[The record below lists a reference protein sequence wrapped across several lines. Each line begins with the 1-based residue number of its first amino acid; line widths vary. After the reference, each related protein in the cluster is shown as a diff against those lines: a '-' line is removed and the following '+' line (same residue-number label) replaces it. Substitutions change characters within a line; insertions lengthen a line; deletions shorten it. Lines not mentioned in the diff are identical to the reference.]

1 MKKFLSI
8 PKGRHL
14 LSLKDFQPPEIC
26 ELLRVGHEIKLKHS
40 NRFNAADATNISA
53 YHKPLS
59 GESLAMLFQ
68 KRSTR
73 TRVSCETGF
82 SMLGG
87 HALFLGSDDIQL
99 GVNESIIDSTRVLS
113 RFNSIILARVFGH
126 EDIVQIANESSV
138 PVINALSDKY
148 HPLQILA
155 DLMTLQE
162 HMGKDLSGLKVA
174 WVGDGNNILHSLMV
188 SLPKLGIGLS
198 IATPAGYEPD
208 NDVMQIAKKDAEVQ
222 GTFLEHTTDPL
233 EAVSKCDVVVTDTWV
248 SMGQEDEAA
257 KRLKDFEGYQ
267 VTKKMMKNANAD
279 WRFLHCLPRKPYEVD
294 DDVFYDNNRSL
305 VWDEAENRMW
315 SVMAVFMMQLRGTAT
330 ILSR

>member
-1 MKKFLSI
+1 MKKFLTI

-14 LSLKDFQPPEIC
+14 LSLKDFNAPEIC
-26 ELLRVGHEIKLKHS
+26 ELLRVGHEIKSKHA
-40 NRFNAADATNISA
+40 NRYDAAAVENLER

-59 GESLAMLFQ
+59 GESLAMIFQ

-73 TRVSCETGF
+73 TRVSSETGF
-82 SMLGG
+82 NMLGG

-99 GVNESIIDSTRVLS
+99 GVNESILDSARVLS

-126 EDIVQIANESSV
+126 DDVVEIANESSV

-162 HMGKDLSGLKVA
+162 NMGNDLSGMKVA

-188 SLPKLGIGLS
+188 ALPKLGIDLA
-198 IATPAGYEPD
+198 IATPNGYEPD
-208 NDVMQIAKKDAEVQ
+208 DDVMAIAKQDAATH
-222 GTFLEHTTDPL
+222 GTFLEHTTNPL
-233 EAVSKCDVVVTDTWV
+233 DAVARSDVVVTDTWV

-257 KRLKDFEGYQ
+257 RRLKDFEGYQ
-267 VTKKMMKNANAD
+267 VTKKMMENANPD

-294 DDVFYDNNRSL
+294 DDVFYDDKRSL

-315 SVMAVFMMQLRGTAT
+315 SVMAVFIPQLRGSNTV
-330 ILSR
+330 

>member
-40 NRFNAADATNISA
+40 NRFDAADVTNLQA

-59 GESLAMLFQ
+59 GESLAMIFQ

-82 SMLGG
+82 NMLGG

-99 GVNESIIDSTRVLS
+99 GVNESILDSARVLS
-113 RFNSIILARVFGH
+113 RFNSVILARVFGH
-126 EDIVQIANESSV
+126 EDVMQIANDSSV

-188 SLPKLGIGLS
+188 SLPKLGIDLS
-198 IATPAGYEPD
+198 IATPNGYEPD
-208 NDVMQIAKKDAEVQ
+208 DDVMQIAKKDAEEH
-222 GTFLEHTTDPL
+222 GTFLEHTTKPL
-233 EAVSKCDVVVTDTWV
+233 EAVANSDVVVTDTWV

-267 VTKKMMKNANAD
+267 VTKKMMKNANSS

-294 DDVFYDNNRSL
+294 DDVFYDSNRSL

-315 SVMAVFMMQLRGTAT
+315 TVMAVFMAQLRGTEN
-330 ILSR
+330 ILSK